1 MNWDLIII
9 LTILAAALAI
19 AIVRFFKLSS
29 AEQMDKVKEW
39 LLQAVIAAEAAYG
52 GGTGRL
58 KLSTVYDA
66 FCKAFPWL
74 VKIITVNEFNE
85 LVDEAL
91 ITMRQLLEQN
101 NAIAEVV
108 YK

>member
-1 MNWDLIII
+1 MNWNLIII
-9 LTILAAALAI
+9 LIIFAAALAV

-29 AEQMDKVKEW
+29 AEQMDKVREW

-74 VKIITVNEFNE
+74 VKLITVEQFNA

-91 ITMRQLLEQN
+91 VTMNQLLTQN
-101 NAIAEVV
+101 AAIAEVV

>member
-1 MNWDLIII
+1 MIF
-9 LTILAAALAI
+9 AAALAI
-19 AIVRFFKLSS
+19 AIVRFCKLSS

-74 VKIITVNEFNE
+74 VKLITVDQFNA
-85 LVDEAL
+85 LVDDAL
-91 ITMRQLLEQN
+91 VTMNQLLTQN
-101 NAIAEVV
+101 AAIAEVV

>member
-1 MNWDLIII
+1 MNWNLIII
-9 LTILAAALAI
+9 LIIFAASLVI
-19 AIVRFFKLSS
+19 ATVRFCNLSS
-29 AEQMDKVKEW
+29 DEQMEKVKEW

-74 VKIITVNEFNE
+74 VKLITIDEFNA

-91 ITMRQLLEQN
+91 VTMRQLLEQN
-101 NAIAEVV
+101 EAIAEIVF
-108 YK
+108 K